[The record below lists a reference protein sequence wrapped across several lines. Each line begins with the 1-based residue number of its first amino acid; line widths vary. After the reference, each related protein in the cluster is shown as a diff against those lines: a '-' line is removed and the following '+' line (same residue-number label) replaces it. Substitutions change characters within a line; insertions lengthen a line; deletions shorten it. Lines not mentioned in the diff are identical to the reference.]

1 MHRVVAAAVLGL
13 AISVPATAA
22 AGPLDR
28 SLDGSGNNVL
38 HSDWGQAGTQYLRI
52 APANY
57 ADGVAQM
64 VAGPSPRHVSNA
76 IFNDVGQN
84 IFSENGISQW
94 GWVWGQFIDHDI
106 GLRDEAPAE
115 HVPMPFDA
123 QDPLEQFQNDF
134 GVLDFFRTPA
144 AQGTGIVTPRQED
157 NTISSYIDASQVY
170 GVTIPVP

>member
-1 MHRVVAAAVLGL
+1 MRRIVVAAVICL
-13 AISVPATAA
+13 AALAPPATAA
-22 AGPLDR
+22 SPLDR
-28 SLDGSGNNVL
+28 TLDGSGNNVL
-38 HSDWGQAGTQYLRI
+38 HSDWGQAGTPYLRV
-52 APANY
+52 ASANY

-76 IFNDVGQN
+76 VFNDIGQN

-123 QDPLEQFQNDF
+123 NDPLE
-134 GVLDFFRTPA
+134 
-144 AQGTGIVTPRQED
+144 
-157 NTISSYIDASQVY
+157 
-170 GVTIPVP
+170 